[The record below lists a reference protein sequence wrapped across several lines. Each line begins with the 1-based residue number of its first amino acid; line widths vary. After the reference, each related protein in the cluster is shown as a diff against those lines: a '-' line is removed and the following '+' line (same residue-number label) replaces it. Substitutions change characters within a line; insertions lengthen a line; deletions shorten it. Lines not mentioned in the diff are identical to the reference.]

1 MAKTYRLN
9 LPTRLANGMMRSL
22 LAAGLGPGFLRLL
35 TVTGRKT
42 GKERTTPVAPLETSE
57 GRWLVA
63 PFGEVGWVRNIRA
76 HNHALLRRGRHVE
89 HIEVEEV
96 PPAESVSVLR
106 SYLRL
111 KPQGKFVQAY
121 FDVTP
126 DSSDEDIVAEAP
138 RHPAFRIVSSTPA
151 GEGG

>member
-9 LPTRLANGMMRSL
+9 LPTRLANGTMRGL
-22 LAAGLGPGFLRLL
+22 LGAGLGPGFLRLL

-42 GKERTTPVAPLETSE
+42 GIDRTTPVAPLETPA

-76 HNHALLRRGRHVE
+76 HPYATLRRGRTIE
-89 HIEVEEV
+89 RIEVVEV
-96 PPAESVSVLR
+96 PPAESVDVLR
-106 SYLRL
+106 AYLRL

-126 DSSDEDIVAEAP
+126 DSPADDIAAEAP
-138 RHPAFRIVSSTPA
+138 RHPVFRIVSSTPA
-151 GEGG
+151 P